1 MKKIKIK
8 IRKKSNKQNV
18 MYDNDNDIGKTIA
31 SLREKKKL
39 TQKQLADAT
48 GLTRTMVNLL
58 ENGKHIPKYD
68 TLCLILEKLGYDL
81 IIVER

>member
-1 MKKIKIK
+1 MKIK

-48 GLTRTMVNLL
+48 GLTRTSVNLL
-58 ENGKHIPKYD
+58 ENGKQIPRYD
-68 TLCLILEKLGYDL
+68 TLCSILEKLGYDL

>member
-8 IRKKSNKQNV
+8 IRKKKTL
-18 MYDNDNDIGKTIA
+18 YDNDIGKTIA

>member
-8 IRKKSNKQNV
+8 IRKRSNKQNV
-18 MYDNDNDIGKTIA
+18 MYDNDIGKTIA

-48 GLTRTMVNLL
+48 GLTRTSVNLL
-58 ENGKHIPKYD
+58 ENGKQIPRYD
-68 TLCLILEKLGYDL
+68 TLCSILEKLGYDL